1 MTTQFTRN
9 ERENMFVTRRQALLG
24 LSATIGVPGVL
35 RAQTIFVDQP
45 FSLGIASGDPAPDGF
60 VIWTRLA
67 PRPLEPHGGMPMAVF
82 PVDYEIAEDARFTKI
97 VAKGQTAAHP
107 ELGHS
112 VHVEVGGLQPD
123 RPYWY
128 RFMAGGERSNPGRA
142 RTLPRPGAMRDR
154 VRFVA
159 AGCQDYED
167 GYYTA
172 YRHIAGEDLDFVW
185 HYGDYIYEYRGRATV
200 LGADGLPIPI
210 VREHVGDEIYSL
222 DDYRRRYAQYKLDP
236 DLQAAHAAHSW
247 WVTWDD
253 HETDNNWASDHDQ
266 DGTPPEIFDLRRQAA
281 AQAYYEH
288 MPLRRSAFPHGP
300 ATQIYRRA
308 NYGKLLD
315 VHLLDTRQYRMDQ
328 PCDDGFKPLCPE
340 ASAGNRT
347 IMGAAEEKWLLE
359 GLSRSAAQWKLIAN
373 QVMIM
378 PLDRRTGAGGEPIF
392 NLDSWAGYPAA
403 RTRLLNH
410 IQQHGVRNV
419 VITTGDEHQNYAG
432 ELSIGKD
439 GSPPVAVE
447 FVATSI
453 SSGGDGSDLRP
464 GSDVILANNPHLK
477 FINDQRGYVLC
488 DVDQKGWRT
497 DYKVLDSVRRRDAT
511 LTIRQSFAVAPGEAR
526 LTPA

>member
-1 MTTQFTRN
+1 MRGVH
-9 ERENMFVTRRQALLG
+9 EYLPSLTRRRALVG
-24 LSATIGVPGVL
+24 LCATIGAPAIV
-35 RAQTIFVDQP
+35 RAQTIFVNQP
-45 FSLGIASGDPAPDGF
+45 FSLGVASGDPSPDGF

-67 PRPLEPHGGMPMAVF
+67 PRPLEPHGGMPMAIF
-82 PVDYEIAEDARFTKI
+82 PVDYEIAEDARFAKI
-97 VAKGQTAAHP
+97 VAKGQELARP
-107 ELGHS
+107 ELAHS
-112 VHVEVGGLQPD
+112 VHAEVGGLNPD

-128 RFMAGGERSNPGRA
+128 RFIAGGERSNPGRA
-142 RTLPRPGAMRDR
+142 RTLPHPDAMLDQ

-159 AGCQDYED
+159 CGCQNYED

-172 YRHIAGEDLDFVW
+172 YRHIAAEELDFVW
-185 HYGDYIYEYRGRATV
+185 HYGDYIYEQRGRATI
-200 LGADGLPIPI
+200 LGSDGLPIPI

-222 DDYRRRYAQYKLDP
+222 DDYRMRYAQYKLDA

-253 HETDNNWASDHDQ
+253 HETDNNWAADHDQ

-288 MPLRRSAFPHGP
+288 MPLRRTAFPRGT

-328 PCDDGFKPLCPE
+328 PCGDGFKPLCPE
-340 ASAGNRT
+340 AETPDRT
-347 IMGAAEEKWLLE
+347 IMGTAEEKWLLE
-359 GLSRSAAQWKLIAN
+359 GLSRSTAQWKLIAN

-378 PLDRRTGAGGEPIF
+378 PLDRRTSAGGEPAF

-410 IQQHGVRNV
+410 IGQHGIRNV
-419 VITTGDEHQNYAG
+419 VVTTGDEHQNYAG
-432 ELSIGKD
+432 ELSASD
-439 GSPPVAVE
+439 GPAVAVE
-447 FVATSI
+447 FVSTSI
-453 SSGGDGSDLRP
+453 SSGGDGSDRRP

-477 FINDQRGYVLC
+477 FINDQRGYVVC
-488 DVDQKGWRT
+488 DVDQQRWRT
-497 DYKVLDSVRRRDAT
+497 DYKVLEHVRRRDAPV
-511 LTIRQSFAVAPGEAR
+511 TIRQSLTVGAGEAR
-526 LTPA
+526 LSSS